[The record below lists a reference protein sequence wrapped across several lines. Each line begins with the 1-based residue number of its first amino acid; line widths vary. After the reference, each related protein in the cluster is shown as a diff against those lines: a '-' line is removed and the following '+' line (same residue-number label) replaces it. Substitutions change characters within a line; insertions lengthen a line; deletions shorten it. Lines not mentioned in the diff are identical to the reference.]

1 MNLNFQTISTK
12 AFHKSIMQRNVMI
25 KKDDEKDTFQDAKSI
40 SSINDLIKW
49 EQYNAED
56 KRAESYY
63 RTGLH

>member
-1 MNLNFQTISTK
+1 
-12 AFHKSIMQRNVMI
+12 MI